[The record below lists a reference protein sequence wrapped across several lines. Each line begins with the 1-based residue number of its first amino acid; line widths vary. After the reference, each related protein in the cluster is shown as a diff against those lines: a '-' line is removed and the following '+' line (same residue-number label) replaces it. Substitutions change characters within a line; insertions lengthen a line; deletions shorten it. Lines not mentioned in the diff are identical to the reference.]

1 MNGHV
6 TPWLAAYHDGELK
19 GRRLQQVEVH
29 LAECAAC
36 RAELNELHCLSALLQ
51 ESPAA
56 KGLLPPERFVAQV
69 GLRLERRPTKP
80 AWQRTLETGWR
91 LAPAGLI
98 GAWAFVQA
106 VFIVAGVALIVLQVS
121 GIDVL
126 GLQQATRSETWLAAG
141 LNYLGAGLSDTTLSV
156 LKTLNVLA
164 WGLALYLTVTIAIAI
179 LYWSWLA
186 SLWARRRHQ
195 QIQAKAQ
202 LTVV

>member
-6 TPWLAAYHDGELK
+6 THWLSAYHDGELR
-19 GRRLQQVEVH
+19 GRRRRQVEEH
-29 LAECAAC
+29 LAECATC
-36 RAELNELHCLSALLQ
+36 RAELKELRRLSALLH

-56 KGLLPPERFVAQV
+56 EGLLPTDLFLTQV

-91 LAPAGLI
+91 LAPAGLV

-106 VFIVAGVALIVLQVS
+106 VFIVAGVVLVGLQLGGV
-121 GIDVL
+121 DVL
-126 GLQQATRSETWLAAG
+126 GLQPASHATWLTAA
-141 LNYLGAGLSDTTLSV
+141 LNLFGARLGDTTSTILKALDV
-156 LKTLNVLA
+156 LR
-164 WGLALYLTVTIAIAI
+164 WGLTIYLTATMAIAL

-195 QIQAKAQ
+195 QLETQ
-202 LTVV
+202 TS

>member
-1 MNGHV
+1 MNEHV
-6 TPWLAAYHDGELK
+6 THWLAAYHDGELR
-19 GRRLQQVEVH
+19 GRRLRQVEDH

-36 RAELNELHCLSALLQ
+36 RAELDELQCLSALLR

-56 KGLLPPERFVAQV
+56 EGLLSPERFAAQV
-69 GLRLERRPTKP
+69 GLRLPRRPTKP

-106 VFIVAGVALIVLQVS
+106 VFIVASVTLIVLLVS

-126 GLQQATRSETWLAAG
+126 GLQQPASHETWFMAALSYIGVGLGNATVTILKVLDMLRAG
-141 LNYLGAGLSDTTLSV
+141 LV
-156 LKTLNVLA
+156 
-164 WGLALYLTVTIAIAI
+164 LYLTATLAIVL

-195 QIQAKAQ
+195 QLQPQ
-202 LTVV
+202 TS

>member
-1 MNGHV
+1 MNEHV
-6 TPWLAAYHDGELK
+6 THWLAAYHDGELH
-19 GRRLQQVEVH
+19 GRRLRQVEEH

-36 RAELNELHCLSALLQ
+36 RAELDELQCLSTLLH

-56 KGLLPPERFVAQV
+56 EGLLPPERFVAQV

-98 GAWAFVQA
+98 GTWAFVQA
-106 VFIVAGVALIVLQVS
+106 VFIVAGVVLIGLQACGV
-121 GIDVL
+121 DVL
-126 GLQQATRSETWLAAG
+126 GLQQAASYETWLTAA
-141 LNYLGAGLSDTTLSV
+141 LSLLGTKLGDTTLTILQTLDV
-156 LKTLNVLA
+156 LVR
-164 WGLALYLTVTIAIAI
+164 GLTLYLTVTLAIVL

-195 QIQAKAQ
+195 QPQ
-202 LTVV
+202 LQENR

>member
-6 TPWLAAYHDGELK
+6 THWLAAYHDGELR
-19 GRRLQQVEVH
+19 GRRLRQVKDH

-36 RAELNELHCLSALLQ
+36 RTELDELRCLSALLR

-56 KGLLPPERFVAQV
+56 EGLLSPERFVAQV
-69 GLRLERRPTKP
+69 GLRLERRPIKP

-106 VFIVAGVALIVLQVS
+106 VFIVAGAVLITLQVC

-126 GLQQATRSETWLAAG
+126 SLQQATHHETWLTAG
-141 LNYLGAGLSDTTLSV
+141 LNYLATGLNETTLTV
-156 LKTLNVLA
+156 LKTLDVLI
-164 WGLALYLTVTIAIAI
+164 WGLTIYLTATVAIVL

-186 SLWARRRHQ
+186 SLWARYQHR
-195 QIQAKAQ
+195 Q
-202 LTVV
+202 LQPQTS

>member
-19 GRRLQQVEVH
+19 GRRLRQVEEH
-29 LAECAAC
+29 LVECTAC
-36 RAELNELHCLSALLQ
+36 RAELNELQCLSTLLH

-56 KGLLPPERFVAQV
+56 EGLLPPERFVAQV

-80 AWQRTLETGWR
+80 IWQRTLETGWR

-106 VFIVAGVALIVLQVS
+106 VFIVAGLTLIVLQVS

-141 LNYLGAGLSDTTLSV
+141 LNYLGAELGNTTLSV

-164 WGLALYLTVTIAIAI
+164 LGLAFYLTATIAIAM

-186 SLWARRRHQ
+186 SLWTRRRHQ
-195 QIQAKAQ
+195 QIQAQAQ
-202 LTVV
+202 PIVI

>member
-1 MNGHV
+1 MNEHV

-19 GRRLQQVEVH
+19 GRRLRQVEAH

-36 RAELNELHCLSALLQ
+36 RAELNELHCLSALMQ

-56 KGLLPPERFVAQV
+56 EGLLPPERFVAQV
-69 GLRLERRPTKP
+69 GLRLERRPTQP

-91 LAPAGLI
+91 LAPAGLV

-106 VFIVAGVALIVLQVS
+106 VFIVAGVALIVLQAS

-126 GLQQATRSETWLAAG
+126 GLQQATRPTTWLAAG
-141 LNYLGAGLSDTTLSV
+141 MNYLGAELSDTTLSV

-164 WGLALYLTVTIAIAI
+164 LGLTLYFTATITIVI

>member
-6 TPWLAAYHDGELK
+6 THWLSAYHDGELR
-19 GRRLQQVEVH
+19 GRRRRQVEEH
-29 LAECAAC
+29 LAECATC
-36 RAELNELHCLSALLQ
+36 RAELKELRRLSALLH

-56 KGLLPPERFVAQV
+56 EGLLPTDLFVTQV

-91 LAPAGLI
+91 LAPAGLV

-106 VFIVAGVALIVLQVS
+106 VFIVAGVVLVGLQLGGV
-121 GIDVL
+121 DVL
-126 GLQQATRSETWLAAG
+126 GLQPASHATWLTAA
-141 LNYLGAGLSDTTLSV
+141 LNLFGARLGDTTSTILKALDV
-156 LKTLNVLA
+156 LR
-164 WGLALYLTVTIAIAI
+164 WGLTIYLTATMAIAL

-195 QIQAKAQ
+195 QLETQ
-202 LTVV
+202 TS

>member
-19 GRRLQQVEVH
+19 GRRLRQVEAH

-36 RAELNELHCLSALLQ
+36 RAELEELQKLTTLLY

-56 KGLLPPERFVAQV
+56 EGLLPAERFVAQV
-69 GLRLERRPTKP
+69 GLRLPRRPTKP
-80 AWQRTLETGWR
+80 AWQRTLEAGWR
-91 LAPAGLI
+91 LAPAGLV

-106 VFIVAGVALIVLQVS
+106 VFIVAGVALIGLQVC
-121 GIDVL
+121 GVDVL
-126 GLQQATRSETWLAAG
+126 GLSTVSHSETWPTAILDW
-141 LNYLGAGLSDTTLSV
+141 LGVGIGDTTLSV
-156 LKTLNVLA
+156 LKTLDALA
-164 WGLALYLTVTIAIAI
+164 WGLTLYLTATLTIAL

-195 QIQAKAQ
+195 KLQTQIS
-202 LTVV
+202 